1 VPVTRPTPSSAALT
15 HPVDVLFPVRAE
27 PPRKLRLMVVSL
39 YRKRDRAP
47 NTGWLTISFGP
58 R

>member
-1 VPVTRPTPSSAALT
+1 MTRPTPSSAALT

-27 PPRKLRLMVVSL
+27 PPRKLRLMVASL